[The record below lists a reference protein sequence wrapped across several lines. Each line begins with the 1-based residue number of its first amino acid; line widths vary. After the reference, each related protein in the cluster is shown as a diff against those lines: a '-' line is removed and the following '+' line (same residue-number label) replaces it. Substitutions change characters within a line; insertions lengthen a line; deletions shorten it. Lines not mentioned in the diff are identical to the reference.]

1 MISCEYQSLIC
12 KKKLTKKKK
21 KKVCVCLKQTFLF
34 EIN

>member
-21 KKVCVCLKQTFLF
+21 KVCVCLKQTFLF